1 MAPGSMAK
9 CFAPMEAWSKREK
22 NRERTQDGAEVVNA
36 VSDRVRAELLRGQGL
51 VLVGY
56 SQSMWS
62 GKRAMLSGRAIY
74 VLSPLQLAPGKNGE
88 TGIRSGSNNI
98 ARLII
103 GLLALAAVL
112 RVQVVLY

>member
-1 MAPGSMAK
+1 
-9 CFAPMEAWSKREK
+9 
-22 NRERTQDGAEVVNA
+22 
-36 VSDRVRAELLRGQGL
+36 
-51 VLVGY
+51 
-56 SQSMWS
+56 
-62 GKRAMLSGRAIY
+62 MLSGRAIY

>member
-1 MAPGSMAK
+1 MAK